1 MKAGKIWG
9 DTESLLVTPMIEVHR
24 INVLPHMHCSM
35 HKHNMKWSM
44 FYVIKGELEIHQKKT
59 DYELIDVTKIKA
71 GEWTTVPPGEYHMFQ
86 SNDLETQALEIY
98 YLEAISTDIIRESV
112 GGFVNDTDTK
122 QLLNEQLN

>member
-35 HKHNMKWSM
+35 HKHNMKWNM

-59 DYELIDVTKIKA
+59 DYELIDVTKINNEGKVIF
-71 GEWTTVPPGEYHMFQ
+71 GSTVFLE
-86 SNDLETQALEIY
+86 DLDHGDKISYKIVGKDEADLKKKLIYFLAL
-98 YLEAISTDIIRESV
+98 IIV
-112 GGFVNDTDTK
+112 
-122 QLLNEQLN
+122 